1 MATETTITS
10 NYAGVEIKGPDAGG
24 FFLETFKEADALK
37 NGILTVYPNINFEAW
52 LRKLETTNGR
62 RNYTCGHVPNGSV
75 TLSERLLKPKKF
87 KDDFDLCK
95 EDFRVQWGE
104 ASMGASAH
112 NDAMD
117 KNAMDAIIANKLADN
132 AEEFGELIWTGD
144 DSNAGEFD
152 GFLTLFAAD
161 ATVIDVYL
169 AAITESNVEAEI
181 KKALNAV
188 PVALRNKST
197 LKVSVSANIA
207 QAYNFFLASKGIQN
221 GLGGNANTSL
231 VFGNYTL
238 VVDSGLPANTIV
250 IAEPKNLA
258 FGTGA
263 LADHNEIKVVDEDT
277 IGLLTGKVRGTMVY
291 NAGVQYAYGAEIV
304 WASNTHP
311 VPSV

>member
-1 MATETTITS
+1 MPTTTTIQS
-10 NYAGVEIKGPDAGG
+10 SYAGKTAGG
-24 FFLETFKEADALK
+24 IFLETFKEADALK
-37 NGILTVYPNINFEAW
+37 NGILTVYPNINFKAV
-52 LRKLETTNGR
+52 LRKLQTTNGR
-62 RNYTCGHVPNGSV
+62 RDYTCGHVPAGSIV
-75 TLSERLLKPKKF
+75 LNEAVLEPKKF
-87 KDDFDLCK
+87 KDDFDVCK
-95 EDFRVQWGE
+95 EDFRNTWTEEQ
-104 ASMGASAH
+104 MGASAH
-112 NDAMD
+112 NDQMSTETLE
-117 KNAMDAIIANKLADN
+117 AIIENKLADN
-132 AEEFGELIWTGD
+132 AEEFGAIIWTGD
-144 DSNAGEFD
+144 KDNAGEFD
-152 GFLTLFAAD
+152 GFLTLFDAD

-169 AAITESNVEAEI
+169 APITESNVEAEI

-197 LKVSVSANIA
+197 LKVSVSSDVA

-238 VVDSGLPANTIV
+238 VADNGLPASTIV

-263 LADHNEIKVVDEDT
+263 LADHNEIKVVDEDS